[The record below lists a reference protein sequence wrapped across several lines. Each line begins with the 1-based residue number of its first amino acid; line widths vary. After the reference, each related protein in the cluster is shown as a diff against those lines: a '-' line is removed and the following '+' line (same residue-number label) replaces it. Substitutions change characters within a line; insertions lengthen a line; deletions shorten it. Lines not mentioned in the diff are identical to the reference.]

1 MIFHIKIHSKL
12 YLFLVIMIFALT
24 STLSA
29 RSQAAQLLDI
39 RPHEAAD
46 ECNAE
51 ISQIRVTV
59 NGVAYG
65 GMLTVG
71 LYDDP
76 HHFLVKQGRKRR
88 IRIPATEE
96 QHIVCVTLDKHG
108 TYAVAAYHDQ
118 DADRKL
124 KRRGNMLPGEP
135 FGLSNNPEPV
145 VGMPRFSDSAFTTK
159 GLGADIIINLN
170 QP

>member
-1 MIFHIKIHSKL
+1 MILNSKVRVRLYFFH
-12 YLFLVIMIFALT
+12 VILISALGFAL
-24 STLSA
+24 SA
-29 RSQAAQLLDI
+29 ISQAAQLLDI

-65 GMLTVG
+65 GMLTIG

-76 HHFLVKQGRKRR
+76 HHFLVKQGRKRH
-88 IRIPATEE
+88 IRIPATDE
-96 QHIVCVTLDKHG
+96 QHVVCINLDKHG

-124 KRRGNMLPGEP
+124 KRRWNMLPGEP
-135 FGLSNNPEPV
+135 FGLSNNPQPV
-145 VGMPRFSDSAFTTK
+145 MGLPKFSDSAFTTK
-159 GLGADIIINLN
+159 GLGADITINLN

>member
-1 MIFHIKIHSKL
+1 MILNRKGRVKL
-12 YLFLVIMIFALT
+12 YFFHVILISALGFAL
-24 STLSA
+24 SA
-29 RSQAAQLLDI
+29 ISQAAQLLDI

-65 GMLTVG
+65 GMLTIG

-76 HHFLVKQGRKRR
+76 HHFLVKQGRKRH
-88 IRIPATEE
+88 IRIPATDE
-96 QHIVCVTLDKHG
+96 QHVVCIDLDKHG

-124 KRRGNMLPGEP
+124 KRRWNMLPGEP
-135 FGLSNNPEPV
+135 FGLSNNPQPV
-145 VGMPRFSDSAFTTK
+145 MGLPKFSDSAFTTK
-159 GLGADIIINLN
+159 GLGADITINLN

>member
-1 MIFHIKIHSKL
+1 M
-12 YLFLVIMIFALT
+12 
-24 STLSA
+24 STLKNNTFIVILAVVLPGLADSTTA
-29 RSQAAQLLDI
+29 QAAQQLKI
-39 RPHEAAD
+39 HPHEAAD
-46 ECNAE
+46 ECNPD

-59 NGVAYG
+59 NGVSFG

-76 HHFLVKQGRKRR
+76 NHFLMRHGRKRH
-88 IRIPATEE
+88 IRVPATGE
-96 QHIVCVTLDKHG
+96 QHLVCMNLDRHG
-108 TYAVAAYHDQ
+108 TYAVSVYHDK

-124 KRRGNMLPGEP
+124 KRQQNMMPGEP

-145 VGMPRFSDSAFTTK
+145 MGYPKFSDSAFNTR
-159 GLGADIIINLN
+159 GFGADITINLR

>member
-1 MIFHIKIHSKL
+1 MILDIKIESKL
-12 YLFLVIMIFALT
+12 YFFLVIIISA
-24 STLSA
+24 STFTLPA
-29 RSQAAQLLDI
+29 ISQAVQLLDI
-39 RPHEAAD
+39 RSHEAAD

-59 NGVAYG
+59 NGVSYG
-65 GMLTVG
+65 GILTVG

-76 HHFLVKQGRKRR
+76 HHFLVKQGRKRH

-96 QHIVCVTLDKHG
+96 QHIVCINLDNHG
-108 TYAVAAYHDQ
+108 TYAVAAYHDL

-124 KRRGNMLPGEP
+124 KRRWNMLPGEP
-135 FGLSNNPEPV
+135 FGLSNNPQPV
-145 VGMPRFSDSAFTTK
+145 MGLPKFSDSAFTTR
-159 GLGADIIINLN
+159 GLGADITINLN